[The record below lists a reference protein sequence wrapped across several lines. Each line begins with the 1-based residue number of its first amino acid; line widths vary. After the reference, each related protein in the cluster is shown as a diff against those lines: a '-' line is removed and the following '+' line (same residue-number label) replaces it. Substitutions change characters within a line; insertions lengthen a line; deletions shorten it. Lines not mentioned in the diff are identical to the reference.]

1 MKSRISN
8 ILLCLGALLLGVG
21 CQNVDDRIQQMP
33 EVFASLDPNTQS
45 KIKQGVIDIGY
56 TEDMVYL
63 ALGKPDE
70 KHEKLD
76 PSGRVTTWVY
86 NTYYEQYD
94 GTHFVGYYRQVY
106 YDPYLKA
113 YRAYYRPAYADAY
126 HSEKEERIRVEFKGG
141 RTTAIEQAK
150 G

>member
-1 MKSRISN
+1 MKVRPIF
-8 ILLCLGALLLGVG
+8 LLLLVALLSVTG
-21 CQNVDDRIQQMP
+21 CQSVDDRIQQMP
-33 EVFASLDPNTQS
+33 DVFAKLDPATQS
-45 KIKQGVIDIGY
+45 KIKQGIIDLGY

-76 PSGRVTTWVY
+76 SSQHVTTWVY

-106 YDPYLKA
+106 YDPHLRA
-113 YRAYYRPAYADAY
+113 YRAYYSPAYADAY
-126 HSEKEERIRVEFKGG
+126 HSEKEQRIRVVFKGG
-141 RTTAIEQAK
+141 KTSSIEQAK